1 MKANAEYVKMADQ
14 MVFVPGGTNNFNYA
28 NVEKIVDIA
37 KREGVQVIEIANE
50 ISSANVM

>member
-1 MKANAEYVKMADQ
+1 

-37 KREGVQVIEIANE
+37 KREGVQVIETANE
-50 ISSANVM
+50 ISSQNVT

>member
-14 MVFVPGGTNNFNYA
+14 MVFVPGGANNFNYA

-37 KREGVQVIEIANE
+37 KREGVQVMNLVRIIVE
-50 ISSANVM
+50 